1 MIEMN
6 ISNLALCKGI
16 WKVESRKSQL
26 TVTQLRVCTFA
37 THETLLER
45 AKCIFVSKGKNI
57 QNQLTM
63 STTELNSTNPI
74 LKSYVSLHEGNFSII
89 TLLFSIRQEL
99 CGLLEKKTKIVM
111 RTRKNN
117 MFWNNKNR
125 VLVQKEDLRVGVG
138 FCVED

>member
-1 MIEMN
+1 MIKTN
-6 ISNLALCKGI
+6 RSNQALSKGI

-26 TVTQLRVCTFA
+26 TVTLLLVCTFA
-37 THETLLER
+37 KREISLEH
-45 AKCIFVSKGKNI
+45 AKYIFVSKGKNSQTLLI
-57 QNQLTM
+57 V

-74 LKSYVSLHEGNFSII
+74 LKSYVSPHEGKFSII

-138 FCVED
+138 ICV